1 MVHPAYRFFVWV
13 SAIVI
18 FCTLVCVDGC
28 EKCPQ
33 EPVSNDACGSYS
45 RYLSLNHGSG
55 DQKMVPLNDGDGCRS
70 ELLHFFSINSGFW
83 SEAQCL
89 KPGDLDINRIDSE
102 AALHRQSIRSDG
114 SISGSSDGVVFR
126 LSDGGSV
133 NCSLNFLEF
142 GHDKLT
148 SIVNGADQTVL
159 SSCSGHLLGQKEKSF
174 SLWNIDV
181 EKYTSSD
188 SSSPCVS
195 ISPSKLNWGQNY
207 LYHLSVA
214 SLTLMNTCNER
225 GLKVYKP
232 FTTDSQFFPFNFS
245 EVVLGPGEVT
255 SLSFVYLP
263 NELGLSS
270 AEVILPTS
278 LGGFLVVAKGSAIE
292 SPYKLIPL
300 VGLDTSSGEWL
311 SRKLSISNP
320 FDETIDLEEVT
331 LLLSVFESSG
341 SLLIESICRKQNPK
355 GFSKF
360 SFSSDKL
367 LNGDTEQSDSI
378 IMTVRPLANW
388 LISPHKSQSVL
399 EMAFS
404 SDSERKV
411 VGAICMELFRPLKD
425 EKDMLVIPFETELKK
440 TEPWKDTTSS
450 LSVSMEAVGLCDTSE
465 TTISVSVRN
474 RALTLLKIVKINE
487 AVDSRKILKIKYLEG
502 LLLFPGSTSQVA
514 IVTYKS
520 SNMEYDSFLEIPGVS
535 TSCKLEILVND
546 STSPLIEVPCLN
558 IFAVCPRQQRRSS
571 SHISDIADLSNRKVP
586 LTNPEKTPILTKALD
601 GAVKDDFFHEEWRTQ
616 SSMSGLYLLDNHE
629 LLFPLLPVGKY
640 YDKSITVRNPS
651 QQPVVVQL
659 ILNSIETVDNCK
671 TCYGHQQKP
680 SASSS
685 TCNDSTRMSM
695 CGFSVADGT
704 VTEAFLHPNGTASLG
719 PIYFHPSDRCEW
731 KSSAFIRSNLSG
743 LEILSLH
750 GSGGSF
756 SLVLLE
762 GSEHVQ
768 RLDFTMNYP
777 LNISNNEDAK
787 SACRKPLLKKVFAF
801 NAGDYPVNV
810 KRIDVSGREC
820 GLDGFVVHNCQGFS
834 LKPGES
840 LELGLSYQPDLSG
853 PVVQRELELIL
864 DAGILVIPMQASIP
878 PNSLNVCVDSFFWS
892 PVKCCLAIGFVIILL
907 SLSRFKMPSETM
919 DSSIEG
925 EKRSIPVV
933 RLTDKSSSTVSISKE
948 NRKGT
953 KPAKTGRVKQVIIA
967 EHTDRFVACR
977 AENTPLSEH
986 TNRAVK
992 NACKPEVAQ
1001 PDSLT
1006 IKTRKEKRRR
1016 SRKRHALIEVS
1027 SSQSGNSTP
1036 SSPLSPITTLSPPE
1050 TCSPSPKKLQPNDC
1064 FSSEPLAAARVPEM
1078 QSQNLI
1084 STQQK
1089 PPGGSKKMESQAT
1102 LLPSVSCP
1110 RTHISPSRL
1119 AMEQHARAP
1128 GPKIHPPKAVQPE
1141 ENMRAEE
1148 DRFTYDIWGNHFSGL
1163 HLCRTNSSLTM
1174 TSEAV
1179 GHSNSFFLRGP
1190 QQTLIANSPPPS
1202 VSSFCDEG

>member
-1 MVHPAYRFFVWV
+1 MVHPAYEFCIWV
-13 SAIVI
+13 SVIVV
-18 FCTLVCVDGC
+18 FCATVCVAES
-28 EKCPQ
+28 EKCPR
-33 EPVSNDACGSYS
+33 EPLSNDACGSYS
-45 RYLSLNHGSG
+45 RYLSLDYGSG
-55 DQKMVPLNDGDGCRS
+55 EQKMVPFNDDDGCRS
-70 ELLHFFSINSGFW
+70 ELLHFFSVYSGVW

-89 KPGDLDINRIDSE
+89 KPGDLDINRIDSG
-102 AALHRQSIRSDG
+102 AALRRQSIRSDG
-114 SISGSSDGVVFR
+114 NVSRSSDGVVFR

-133 NCSLNFLEF
+133 TCSLNFLEF

-148 SIVNGADQTVL
+148 PIANGVGQTVL
-159 SSCSGHLLGQKEKSF
+159 SSCSAHLLSQKETSF
-174 SLWNIDV
+174 SLWSIDV
-181 EKYTSSD
+181 DKYTSSD

-195 ISPSKLNWGQNY
+195 IGPSLLNWGQNY

-214 SLTLMNTCNER
+214 SLTLKNTCNER
-225 GLKVYKP
+225 VLKVYKP

-255 SLSFVYLP
+255 SISFAYLP

-278 LGGFLVVAKGSAIE
+278 LGGFLVVAKGSAVE
-292 SPYKLIPL
+292 SPYKLRPL
-300 VGLDTSSGEWL
+300 VGLDASSGEWL
-311 SRKLSISNP
+311 SGKLSISNP

-331 LLLSVFESSG
+331 LLLSVFESSC
-341 SLLIESICRKQNPK
+341 SLLVESICRKQNPK
-355 GFSKF
+355 AKTKY

-367 LNGDTEQSDSI
+367 LNGDTEQSDSM

-404 SDSERKV
+404 PDSEQKV

-425 EKDMLVIPFETELKK
+425 EKDMLVIPFESELKK
-440 TEPWKDTTSS
+440 TEPWKDRASL
-450 LSVSMEAVGLCDTSE
+450 LSVSMEAVGPCDTSE
-465 TTISVSVRN
+465 TTISISVKN

-487 AVDSRKILKIKYLEG
+487 AVDSRQILQIKYLEG
-502 LLLFPGSTSQVA
+502 LLLFPGTVSQIA
-514 IVTYKS
+514 LVTYES
-520 SNMEYDSFLEIPGVS
+520 SNFEYNSFLEIPGVS

-546 STSPLIEVPCLN
+546 STSPLLEVPCLN
-558 IFAVCPRQQRRSS
+558 IFAICPRQQRKSS
-571 SHISDIADLSNRKVP
+571 SHIFDIADLSNRKVP
-586 LTNPEKTPILTKALD
+586 LTYSEKTPVLTKALD

-616 SSMSGLYLLDNHE
+616 SSISGLYLLDNHE
-629 LLFPLLPVGKY
+629 LLFPLLPIGKY
-640 YDKSITVRNPS
+640 YAKSITVRNPS
-651 QQPVVVQL
+651 RQPVIVQL
-659 ILNSIETVDNCK
+659 ILNSIEIVDNCK
-671 TCYGHQQKP
+671 TCYGHQQTP

-695 CGFSVADGT
+695 CGFSVADST

-719 PIYFHPSDRCEW
+719 PILFHPSDRCEW
-731 KSSAFIRSNLSG
+731 KSSAFIRNNLSG
-743 LEILSLH
+743 LEMLSLR
-750 GSGGSF
+750 GSGGSL

-762 GSEHVQ
+762 GSELVQ

-777 LNISNNEDAK
+777 LNLSNNEDAI
-787 SACRKPLLKKVFAF
+787 SGCRKPLLKKVSAF

-840 LELGLSYQPDLSG
+840 LELGLSYLSDLSG

-892 PVKCCLAIGFVIILL
+892 PVKCCLAIGFVIIFL
-907 SLSRFKMPSETM
+907 SLFRFKVPSESM

-933 RLTDKSSSTVSISKE
+933 RLTDKSSSTVSISQE

-953 KPAKTGRVKQVIIA
+953 KPAKTGHVKQVIIA

-977 AENTPLSEH
+977 AENNPSSEH
-986 TNRAVK
+986 TNRPVK

-1064 FSSEPLAAARVPEM
+1064 FSCEPLASARVPEM
-1078 QSQNLI
+1078 QSQNLN
-1084 STQQK
+1084 STQEK
-1089 PPGGSKKMESQAT
+1089 PPGGSKKMESRAI
-1102 LLPSVSCP
+1102 LLPYASCP

-1119 AMEQHARAP
+1119 AMEPHARAP
-1128 GPKIHPPKAVQPE
+1128 GPKIHPQKQC
-1141 ENMRAEE
+1141 NRRKM
-1148 DRFTYDIWGNHFSGL
+1148 
-1163 HLCRTNSSLTM
+1163 
-1174 TSEAV
+1174 
-1179 GHSNSFFLRGP
+1179 
-1190 QQTLIANSPPPS
+1190 
-1202 VSSFCDEG
+1202 